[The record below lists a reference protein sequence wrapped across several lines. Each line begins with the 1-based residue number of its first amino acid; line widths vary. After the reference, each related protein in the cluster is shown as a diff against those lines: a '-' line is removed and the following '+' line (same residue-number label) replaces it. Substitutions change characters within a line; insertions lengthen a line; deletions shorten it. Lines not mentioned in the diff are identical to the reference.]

1 MRRVR
6 LTQLDG
12 KLPNLAL
19 MKLAYYHRDQG
30 DEVYLETDPLPGMF
44 EERPDIAYGSCI
56 FGGAVSPESAEALA
70 QFKRSFPTAFV
81 SGTGVDPATGGVTVE
96 ALLGIDG
103 GMDGATAWPYERY
116 DYSIYPDFKPSIGFT
131 QRGCRLDCSFCGVR
145 GKEGKAH
152 AVNTIERIW
161 RGPGHPKKLHLL
173 DNDFFGVPEWRDR
186 IAEIRDGGFKVCLS
200 QGINIRLIN
209 EEQARELATIEY
221 RNTDFN
227 ERQLYTAWDN
237 VGHERIFF
245 RGVDML
251 EACGIPPTHLMVY
264 MLVNHDPRETWERRW
279 YRFGKMVDRGIR
291 PFAMVFN
298 KATAPADIVCWQRWI
313 NTGLYRHVPW
323 DEYRRE
329 TKSQASVDA
338 YLAWKAAA

>member
-1 MRRVR
+1 LEGAVRRVR

-19 MKLAYYHRDQG
+19 MKLAYYHREQG
-30 DEVYLETDPLPGMF
+30 DEVYFEKDPLPTMF
-44 EERPDIAYGSCI
+44 EEKPDIAYGSAI
-56 FGGAVSPESAEALA
+56 FSDSAELA
-70 QFKRSFPTAFV
+70 SQFKRSFPTGFV
-81 SGTGVDPATGGVTVE
+81 SGTGVAVDGGITVE
-96 ALLGIDG
+96 KLIGVEP
-103 GMDGATAWPYERY
+103 WEYEHY
-116 DYSIYPDFKPSIGFT
+116 DYSIDPLFRASIGFT
-131 QRGCRLDCSFCGVR
+131 QRGCRLSCAFCGVH
-145 GKEGKAH
+145 GKEGAAH
-152 AVNTIERIW
+152 AVNTIEAIW

-173 DNDFFGVPEWRDR
+173 DNDFFGVPEWKER

-209 EEQARELATIEY
+209 EEQARELATIQY

-237 VGHERIFF
+237 VGHEKVFF

-251 EACGIPPTHLMVY
+251 EHCGIPPTHLMVY
-264 MLVNHDPRETWERRW
+264 MLVNYDSRETWERRW

-291 PFAMVFN
+291 PFVMVYG
-298 KATAPADIVCWQRWI
+298 KAAAPADVICWQRWA
-313 NTGLYRHVPW
+313 NSGLYRVIPW

-329 TKSQASVDA
+329 TKSQESVDA
-338 YLAWKAAA
+338 YLAWRKAA